1 MFDSFIKRNKK
12 LKQMRPGLSTALLF
26 GFVALIGV
34 VIVRIGIKQKRQSD
48 IMIGILITIGSLF
61 IYFLEFF

>member
-1 MFDSFIKRNKK
+1 
-12 LKQMRPGLSTALLF
+12 MRPGLSTALLF

-34 VIVRIGIKQKRQSD
+34 VIVRIGVKQKRQSD

>member
-1 MFDSFIKRNKK
+1 MKHG
-12 LKQMRPGLSTALLF
+12 QSTALLF

-34 VIVRIGIKQKRQSD
+34 VIVRIGVKQRRQSD
-48 IMIGILITIGSLF
+48 IIIGALIAIGSLF

>member
-1 MFDSFIKRNKK
+1 LFDSFIKETKK
-12 LKQMRPGLSTALLF
+12 IKQMRPGLSSALLF

-48 IMIGILITIGSLF
+48 IVIGTIITIGSLF
-61 IYFLEFF
+61 IYFSEFF